1 MLLSAV
7 ALLRPRVPR
16 TAGAARIIERNLLL
30 TRNTWLVF
38 LSGVV
43 EPVVYLFAINVGLG
57 RLVGDVTGPGGT
69 PVSYAAFAA
78 PALLAASAMNGAVY
92 ESTFNIF
99 FRLRYGKLYDAI
111 LATPMTPTDVALG
124 EIGWSQLRG
133 LAYAVAFMGVMGVMG
148 LIVSPW
154 AVLAI
159 PAAILMGFAF
169 GAVGMAVVTYMRSWV
184 DLDLVNMILLPLFLF
199 SATFYPLEVY
209 PRPLQV
215 LTQLSPL
222 YHGVALIRG
231 LTLGALDWSLL
242 AHVAFLLVMAL
253 AGGALA
259 ARRLHARL
267 LP

>member
-1 MLLSAV
+1 MLSVV
-7 ALLRPRVPR
+7 ALLRPSAPR
-16 TAGAARIIERNLLL
+16 AAGAARIIERNLLL
-30 TRNTWLVF
+30 TRNHWLVF
-38 LSGVV
+38 ISGVV
-43 EPVVYLFAINVGLG
+43 EPVIYLFAIDVGLG
-57 RLVGDVTGPGGT
+57 QLVGDVTGPNGT
-69 PVSYAAFAA
+69 PVGYAAFAA

-133 LAYAVAFMGVMGVMG
+133 LAYAAAFMVVMGVMG
-148 LIVSPW
+148 LISSP
-154 AVLAI
+154 
-159 PAAILMGFAF
+159 
-169 GAVGMAVVTYMRSWV
+169 
-184 DLDLVNMILLPLFLF
+184 LD
-199 SATFYPLEVY
+199 VY
-209 PRPLQV
+209 PRPVQL

-231 LTLGALDWSLL
+231 LTLGALDWSLF

-253 AGGALA
+253 VGGVLA